1 MFSYQSQVTGHQSR
15 FFLWTPALARAISPQ
30 QSERAADAAAP
41 SEAIMFCQR
50 CGLRVEEGN
59 RYCQACG
66 QEVGAS
72 ISAAPAAASPLP
84 PPIAASPH
92 APAPQPY
99 AGFWVRFAAA
109 LVDGLI
115 LGIPFWIVVGVMIS
129 MFGGL
134 GLILHRIPRD
144 SPPTDPRE
152 VMALFA
158 PFFMAFLLGWL
169 VFMILQWLYFAG
181 MESSARQA
189 TFGKSVMSLRVTN
202 AEGQRI
208 SFGHATG
215 RFFAKIVSGMV
226 PLGIGYI
233 MAGFTERKQALH
245 DLIAGTLVLRK

>member
-1 MFSYQSQVTGHQSR
+1 
-15 FFLWTPALARAISPQ
+15 
-30 QSERAADAAAP
+30 
-41 SEAIMFCQR
+41 MFCSR

-59 RYCQACG
+59 RFCQACG
-66 QEVGAS
+66 QEVGAA
-72 ISAAPAAASPLP
+72 IIATPVAATPLP

-115 LGIPFWIVVGVMIS
+115 LGIPFWIVMGTLIFMS
-129 MFGGL
+129 GGL
-134 GLILHRIPRD
+134 GMMIHRIPRD
-144 SPPTDPRE
+144 SQPTDPRE
-152 VMALFA
+152 AMALFA

-189 TFGKSVMSLRVTN
+189 TFGKSVMSLRVTSS
-202 AEGQRI
+202 EGQRI